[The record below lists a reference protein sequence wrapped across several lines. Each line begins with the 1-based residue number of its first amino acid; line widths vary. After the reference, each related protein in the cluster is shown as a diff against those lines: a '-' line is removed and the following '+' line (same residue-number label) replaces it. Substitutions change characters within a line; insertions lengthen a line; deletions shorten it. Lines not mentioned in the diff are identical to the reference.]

1 MTAWIRKCHNLRSLK
16 IRWTPNADAS
26 DNRPVTPIS
35 GSHSQQKSDAPGPA
49 VARGRHVAAAFGLS
63 LTLLTLLLLGACV
76 GRNVPPPDPMARFR
90 PAMKPE
96 FQSDLDTLGPVPVY
110 AIEVEVAPDNAELR
124 GSARVHVPNAS
135 KEPWTDVVFR
145 LYPMLEQYGGYMQIQ
160 GIAVDGQPTTFIYI
174 SDNNAVQVDLTTP
187 LAPGDAVDVEI
198 AWSLLIPTWPDVA
211 TVYQLFGNSQDMTS
225 LPLFYP
231 SLAVF
236 EDGPA
241 PGTGSWWLETG
252 SVRGD
257 AAFNVAALFEVT
269 ATLAS
274 EQVPVTS
281 GTLITSS
288 AASPTQTRYVWVTGP
303 SREFVLH
310 MSPRFQSA
318 TQEAYGTRVT
328 SYWMPGEEA
337 AGRAA
342 LRDAIGALRIFSDRY
357 GEYPFEDMR
366 VAPAPISFRGMEY
379 PQVSLLGIQLYST
392 YRDNLEILTAHE
404 VAHQWWYQLV
414 HNDPVN
420 APWLDEAI
428 AEFSMKLYMDSL
440 RGEDAADFLLY
451 QRWQI
456 PVEGI
461 QADELDVAINQPVLN
476 FASGRQYET
485 IVYGK
490 GALFYDAM
498 RDRLGDR
505 RFNRFWQDFLAAHRY
520 GIVTEQDWLAAIK
533 ALDDPE
539 LVRLYERWVNGP
551 RLSPTPVP
559 SPTPA
564 EGD

>member
-1 MTAWIRKCHNLRSLK
+1 MHSKALR
-16 IRWTPNADAS
+16 R
-26 DNRPVTPIS
+26 V
-35 GSHSQQKSDAPGPA
+35 APA
-49 VARGRHVAAAFGLS
+49 LS
-63 LTLLTLLLLGACV
+63 LSVALLALLLLGACV
-76 GRNVPPPDPMARFR
+76 DRSAPPADPLDRFR
-90 PAMKPE
+90 PALKPA
-96 FQSDLDTLGPVPVY
+96 FQGDLAALGPAPVY
-110 AIEVEVAPDNAELR
+110 EIDVEVTPDNGKLQ
-124 GSARVHVPNAS
+124 GNARIQVPNTS
-135 KEPWTDVVFR
+135 KEPWSELVFR

-160 GIAVDGQPTTFIYI
+160 GVAVNGQPSTFIYV
-174 SDNNAVQVDLTTP
+174 SENNAIEIDLTRP
-187 LAPGDAVDVEI
+187 LFPGDTAEVDI
-198 AWSLLIPTWPDVA
+198 AWELIIPTWPNVA

-231 SLAVF
+231 SLTVF
-236 EDGPA
+236 EDGPT
-241 PGTGSWWLETG
+241 PGTGEWWLETG

-257 AAFNVAALFEVT
+257 AAFNVASLFVVT

-288 AASPTQTRYVWVTGP
+288 AASPTQTQYVWVTGP

-310 MSPRFQSA
+310 MSPLFQSA
-318 TQEAYGTRVT
+318 TQEAYGTRIT

-342 LRDAIGALRIFSDRY
+342 LKDAIGALRIFSDRY
-357 GEYPFEDMR
+357 GEYPFSDMR

-379 PQVSLLGIQLYST
+379 PQVNLLGIQLYST
-392 YRDNLEILTAHE
+392 FRNNLEILTAHE

-420 APWLDEAI
+420 LPWLDEAI

-461 QADELDVAINQPVLN
+461 QADELDVAINQPVLD
-476 FASGRQYET
+476 FESGRQYET

-505 RFNRFWQDFLAAHRY
+505 RFNRFWQDFLEQNRY
-520 GIVTEQDWLAAIK
+520 GIVDEQDWLDAVK

-539 LVRLYERWVNGP
+539 LIRLYERWVNGP

>member
-1 MTAWIRKCHNLRSLK
+1 K
-16 IRWTPNADAS
+16 
-26 DNRPVTPIS
+26 
-35 GSHSQQKSDAPGPA
+35 
-49 VARGRHVAAAFGLS
+49 
-63 LTLLTLLLLGACV
+63 
-76 GRNVPPPDPMARFR
+76 
-90 PAMKPE
+90 
-96 FQSDLDTLGPVPVY
+96 
-110 AIEVEVAPDNAELR
+110 
-124 GSARVHVPNAS
+124 
-135 KEPWTDVVFR
+135 
-145 LYPMLEQYGGYMQIQ
+145 
-160 GIAVDGQPTTFIYI
+160 
-174 SDNNAVQVDLTTP
+174 
-187 LAPGDAVDVEI
+187 
-198 AWSLLIPTWPDVA
+198 
-211 TVYQLFGNSQDMTS
+211 
-225 LPLFYP
+225 
-231 SLAVF
+231 
-236 EDGPA
+236 
-241 PGTGSWWLETG
+241 
-252 SVRGD
+252 
-257 AAFNVAALFEVT
+257 
-269 ATLAS
+269 
-274 EQVPVTS
+274 
-281 GTLITSS
+281 
-288 AASPTQTRYVWVTGP
+288 
-303 SREFVLH
+303 
-310 MSPRFQSA
+310 
-318 TQEAYGTRVT
+318 
-328 SYWMPGEEA
+328 
-337 AGRAA
+337 
-342 LRDAIGALRIFSDRY
+342 DAIGALRIFSDRY
-357 GEYPFEDMR
+357 GAYPFQDMR

-392 YRDNLEILTAHE
+392 YRNNLEILTAHE

-420 APWLDEAI
+420 SPWLDEAI